1 MSKTVKP
8 DALAAAI
15 MTELES
21 YRQDVTDGVKESV
34 KQVAAECRD
43 EIRQNSPRR
52 TGRYRK
58 GWRVRTEYEGREDIR
73 LTVHNRTSYQLTHL
87 LENGHAKRGGGRV
100 AGRPHIRPAEQN
112 AEKKLLRKVKVVVKG
127 GS

>member
-15 MTELES
+15 MAELES

-34 KQVAAECRD
+34 KQVAEECRD

-58 GWRVRTEYEGREDIR
+58 G
-73 LTVHNRTSYQLTHL
+73 
-87 LENGHAKRGGGRV
+87 
-100 AGRPHIRPAEQN
+100 
-112 AEKKLLRKVKVVVKG
+112 
-127 GS
+127 